1 MENDVNQQYLNIE
14 KNTLKNFFKKYI
26 EDTKHS
32 TDNKTQI
39 ILTLLNSIK
48 EETEQKISKSNFY
61 FLILYFLI

>member
-48 EETEQKISKSNFY
+48 EETEQKISKINFY

>member
-48 EETEQKISKSNFY
+48 EETEQKISKSNF
-61 FLILYFLI
+61 FF

>member
-48 EETEQKISKSNFY
+48 EEREQKISKSNFNY
-61 FLILYFLI
+61 

>member
-48 EETEQKISKSNFY
+48 EETEQKISKSNFNY
-61 FLILYFLI
+61 

>member
-48 EETEQKISKSNFY
+48 EETEQKISTSNFY

>member
-1 MENDVNQQYLNIE
+1 MENDVNQQYLNVE

>member
-48 EETEQKISKSNFY
+48 EETEQKIFKSNFY